1 MTSPSACHAGGMH
14 RRHHGHRQ
22 IACRCAISHWS
33 QSPSIDTR
41 KPPCRRPAS
50 VRPVDR
56 RQLLVV
62 VPQTHSNSNN
72 QPLRLSRNNRH
83 VRPPSVRPCPRRAFG
98 GRRRLHGMLQCQPA
112 NERERQRHR
121 NLSRPGLSPAF
132 PPSPS
137 PSPFRS
143 LIRVRATEL
152 RLGPSHADADSFLVW

>member
-1 MTSPSACHAGGMH
+1 MHRVSTRCLMTSPSAWHAGGMH

-62 VPQTHSNSNN
+62 VPQTHSNSNSNN
-72 QPLRLSRNNRH
+72 QTLRLSRNNRH
-83 VRPPSVRPCPRRAFG
+83 VRAPSVRPCPAECLVVVGGCIACFSASRRTS
-98 GRRRLHGMLQCQPA
+98 
-112 NERERQRHR
+112 ERG
-121 NLSRPGLSPAF
+121 SVTAISPVQGF
-132 PPSPS
+132 LPPSPQ
-137 PSPFRS
+137 PFALSFS
-143 LIRVRATEL
+143 LVDQGE
-152 RLGPSHADADSFLVW
+152 AD